1 MQLTPKRQKRK
12 NIFFWGVLLFLGF
25 GLLLASH
32 FNLLNKPKNIFFLII
47 SPVSRAFS
55 SAGAK
60 TANLFHFFIN
70 LKKIIQDN
78 QWLRSE
84 NLQLI
89 SQTAKLNDL
98 IRENEFLRQA
108 LDAEQSSGQK
118 MIFAKIISR
127 YDLLGQQAFTI
138 DKGLKNGVNKGQAV
152 VLAPNI
158 LIGQVVESLDNFA
171 SVRPVTNSNSQI
183 QVVVNGKQIP
193 GIIKGQE
200 NNILVMEMVPQD
212 KELSVGDLLV
222 SSPTDQLVGDLLVG
236 KVEQVFKN
244 DLGVFQQALVKP
256 LATSSGINSVIV
268 VASANP

>member
-1 MQLTPKRQKRK
+1 MRSTSKQQKRK
-12 NIFFWGVLLFLGF
+12 TVFLELFLLFLSLGLIISSYF
-25 GLLLASH
+25 G
-32 FNLLNKPKNIFFLII
+32 LLNKPKNILYLII

-55 SAGAK
+55 FVGTK
-60 TANLFHFFIN
+60 TTNFFQFFIS
-70 LKKIIQDN
+70 LKKIAQEN

-98 IRENEFLRQA
+98 IRENEFLRQTLNA
-108 LDAEQSSGQK
+108 GHASGQK
-118 MIFAKIISR
+118 MIVAKIVSR
-127 YDLLGQQAFTI
+127 NNLLGQQTFTI
-138 DKGLKNGVNKGQAV
+138 DKGVKNGVNKGQAV
-152 VLAPNI
+152 VLAPNV
-158 LIGQVVESLDNFA
+158 LIGQIVESLDNFA
-171 SVRPVTNSNSQI
+171 SVRPLTNSRSQI
-183 QVVVNGKQIP
+183 QVVVKDKQIP

-222 SSPTDQLVGDLLVG
+222 NSPTDQLVGDLLVG

-256 LATSSGINSVIV
+256 LAISIGLDSVIV
-268 VASANP
+268 IANTNF